1 MNRKDA
7 ASMLRMIKT
16 LQELGIGL
24 DDAWSLRR
32 IAMTL
37 HRWFELECGNGNS
50 YGSWA
55 IERDDNG
62 DGPPYLVHH
71 HYMHGRGKDSVSR
84 TRIPDREKGA
94 KARLAKIM
102 AKHPTLQAYVQ
113 GDPRGA
119 PLYIL
124 RSGDIPEGASID
136 SCYSRGIAIHK

>member
-7 ASMLRMIKT
+7 DNMLRMINR
-16 LQELGIGL
+16 LQELGIST

-32 IAMTL
+32 ISMTL
-37 HRWFELECGNGNS
+37 HRWFELECGDGNN

-62 DGPPYLVHH
+62 DGPPFMVHH
-71 HYMHGRGKDSVSR
+71 HYMHGRGKDYTTR
-84 TRIPDREKGA
+84 TRIADREKGA

-102 AKHPTLQAYVQ
+102 AKHPTLEAYIQ

-119 PLYIL
+119 PLYIV
-124 RSGDIPEGASID
+124 RKQDIPEGATID
-136 SCYSRGIAIHK
+136 SCYNRGVVIHK